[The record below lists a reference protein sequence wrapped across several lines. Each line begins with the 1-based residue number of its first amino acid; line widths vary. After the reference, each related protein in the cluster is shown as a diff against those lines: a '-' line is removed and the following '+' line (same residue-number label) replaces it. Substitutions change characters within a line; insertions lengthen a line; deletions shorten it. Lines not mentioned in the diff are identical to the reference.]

1 MTAAEP
7 ASWRASRRK
16 RIEASLIA
24 GFGAPLARVWAAT
37 LRYRIDGEAHIEAA
51 LTMGHPIPSFWH
63 GRILPIMMQFRD
75 RGVGIMISE
84 SFDGEWIAR
93 IAARLGYR
101 VIRGSNSRA
110 ARRGALQMAREVAD
124 HPMAV
129 ALDGPRGPRGVAKP
143 GAAWL
148 SKASGHPI
156 LPFHAEASRAWNLK
170 NWDRTQIPVPGSKV
184 AIAFASP
191 FVVPPDAG
199 NEEIAAACR
208 RIEQSIG
215 ECERRCH
222 EMLGRRR
229 HASNGPLAPATDR
242 ATPAA

>member
-1 MTAAEP
+1 
-7 ASWRASRRK
+7 
-16 RIEASLIA
+16 
-24 GFGAPLARVWAAT
+24 
-37 LRYRIDGEAHIEAA
+37 
-51 LTMGHPIPSFWH
+51 MGHPIPAFWH
-63 GRILPIMMQFRD
+63 GRILPILMRFRG

-93 IAARLGYR
+93 IAAKLGYR

-129 ALDGPRGPRGVAKP
+129 ALDGPRGPRCVAKP

-156 LPFHAEASRAWNLK
+156 LPFHAESSRGWNLR
-170 NWDRTQIPVPGSKV
+170 NWDRTQIPAPGAKI
-184 AIAFASP
+184 ALAFAAP

-199 NEEIAAACR
+199 GEEIAEACR
-208 RIEQSIG
+208 RIEQTLR

-222 EMLGRRR
+222 EMLGRSDSAKAISA
-229 HASNGPLAPATDR
+229 ASDPAAPA
-242 ATPAA
+242 A